1 MRVHTIRGTADNPDV
16 RYPLAWLQPF
26 SMGLNV
32 VIRSS
37 FNGTDNMDKEIINLL
52 VEGTP
57 GLGKRLLLE
66 KIAGY
71 LKGEG
76 FSVTEPMKHEKMGSW
91 FIEVLDFKDATK

>member
-1 MRVHTIRGTADNPDV
+1 MAP
-16 RYPLAWLQPF
+16 PF

-32 VIRSS
+32 VIR
-37 FNGTDNMDKEIINLL
+37 FPFIVGFDMDKEIINLL

-71 LKGEG
+71 LRDEG
-76 FSVTEPMKHEKMGSW
+76 FSVTEPMKHEKLGSW
-91 FIEVLDFKDATK
+91 FIEVLDFENTTN